1 MLNKLKRF
9 DWSIVL
15 LLLIFMGISTL
26 LIYSATVSVPKYT
39 NLNLHIRNIQFYI
52 LGLALFFLIS
62 FVDYRKVMKLSWYI
76 YGVGILLL
84 LGLFKWGVKLEGAV
98 GWYQLPFFN
107 FQPAEVMKFALI
119 LIIAWYLKQRNGEP
133 LRLVQDVFPISI
145 LVFVPFVL
153 VLMQPDLGNAVIYL
167 VIMLG
172 MLWIGNIR
180 LSHVLIGLTIV
191 TVVASVSL
199 FFYKQYHEEIED
211 YLKAQNKGHWVQRI
225 DTFLY
230 PEEVDDDK
238 SFHLNRAKIAIG
250 SGRLLGDGYL
260 QGDSIHNN
268 LVPVAYTDTIFAV
281 VAEEFGFVG
290 GATLLMLLFTFLYRM
305 ILIALQSEDLRG
317 AYIVIGIVSM
327 YVFQIFQNIGMWFGL
342 LPVTGITLPFISYG
356 GTSLLINMISI
367 AIVMSVR
374 LHQEEEEEE
383 ELPALG

>member
-1 MLNKLKRF
+1 MLDKLKRF
-9 DWSIVL
+9 DWSVVL
-15 LLLIFMGISTL
+15 LLLLFMIISTL

-39 NLNLHIRNIQFYI
+39 NLNLHIKNVQYYI
-52 LGLALFFLIS
+52 LGFALFFLIS
-62 FVDYRKVMKLSWYI
+62 FIDYRKIMKLSWYA
-76 YGVGILLL
+76 YGAGILLL
-84 LGLFKWGVKLEGAV
+84 VGLFKWGVNLEGAV

-119 LIIAWYLKQRNGEP
+119 LIIAWYLKRRNGEP
-133 LRLVQDVFPISI
+133 LRLLQDVLPVGG
-145 LVFVPFVL
+145 LVLVPFIL

-167 VIMLG
+167 VILLG

-180 LSHVLIGLTIV
+180 LSHVLIGAAIITVCFSAFLYLYQHFHDTIE
-191 TVVASVSL
+191 T
-199 FFYKQYHEEIED
+199 
-211 YLKAQNKGHWVQRI
+211 YLIDQKKGHWVQRI

-238 SFHLNRAKIAIG
+238 SFHLNRAKMAIG
-250 SGRLLGDGYL
+250 SGQLLGDGYL
-260 QGDSIHNN
+260 KGDSIHNN

-281 VAEEFGFVG
+281 VAEEFGFIG

-305 ILIALQSEDLRG
+305 ILIALQSADRRG
-317 AYIVIGIVSM
+317 SYIVIGIVSM

-356 GTSLLINMISI
+356 GTSLLINMVSI

-374 LHQEEEEEE
+374 LHQEEEEDE
-383 ELPALG
+383 ELAAL